1 MPGCELITKTVGN
14 NSANV
19 NNSSF
24 SADRIF
30 VTYRRSE
37 ELACNL
43 LAVIDVCVII
53 KSKGEQAPHTF
64 NEIPKNLNRGL
75 FGASVFLCYKK
86 AWIPAPQIKY
96 LPSNYYYYYYS
107 S

>member
-1 MPGCELITKTVGN
+1 LE
-14 NSANV
+14 
-19 NNSSF
+19 
-24 SADRIF
+24 
-30 VTYRRSE
+30 RSE
-37 ELACNL
+37 GFLFFTLSVTFRQSNELACNA
-43 LAVIDVCVII
+43 LAVVEVCVII

-96 LPSNYYYYYYS
+96 LPSEFLLVS
-107 S
+107 